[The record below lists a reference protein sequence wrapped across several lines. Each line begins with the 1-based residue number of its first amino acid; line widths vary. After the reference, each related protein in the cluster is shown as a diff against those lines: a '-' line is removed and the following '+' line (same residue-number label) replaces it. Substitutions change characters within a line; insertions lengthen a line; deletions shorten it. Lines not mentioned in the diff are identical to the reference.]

1 MSQYWNTARRHSK
14 SCLYSFW
21 DYDDFVAI
29 EYYYLYQEYFHRIED
44 TLEWV
49 VAITYPLYYEYKLQK
64 DNLADLDDEY
74 IDDGSMILAFLSLT
88 IIII

>member
-1 MSQYWNTARRHSK
+1 M
-14 SCLYSFW
+14 
-21 DYDDFVAI
+21 
-29 EYYYLYQEYFHRIED
+29 
-44 TLEWV
+44 